1 MGGKVSSS
9 SQPPLNL
16 SGGAIPRVNIKIK
29 LNIMAN
35 GAKPRTMKAIAGVI
49 ELEGQIVSTAKSG
62 KNLVLSNVPGYPQP
76 LIVPSGLG
84 LKEGEELIGDGSVT
98 EVTYYEKDGADL
110 ATPIVRFEL
119 TGYKSLAAQAKAQE
133 LRAEMAKNKAHNAL
147 ETAVINSKVA
157 AVAGM
162 VWESKDFNFAK
173 AVGAA

>member
-1 MGGKVSSS
+1 
-9 SQPPLNL
+9 
-16 SGGAIPRVNIKIK
+16 
-29 LNIMAN
+29 MAN

-98 EVTYYEKDGADL
+98 EVTYYEGADGADL
-110 ATPIVRFEL
+110 VPPIVRNEL